1 MKFIAGVCAAMAIAT
16 VGLLGQAQ
24 PEITVIGCLRA
35 WQPASQDPTKTP
47 ERVNGMFVLTPLQ
60 STPTTAAIVPTYLLT
75 PSQVVNFQQ
84 HLDDKV
90 QVVGTPLT
98 APAPL
103 TVVSPTERP
112 ENRPTVE
119 SMPRFTLRSLTKLS
133 DSCPS

>member
-1 MKFIAGVCAAMAIAT
+1 MAIAT

-24 PEITVIGCLRA
+24 PEITIIGCLRA
-35 WQPASQDPTKTP
+35 WQPASQDPTKAP
-47 ERVNGMFVLTPLQ
+47 ERVNGMFVLTPLA
-60 STPTTAAIVPTYLLT
+60 SGLATEAVLPTYLLT
-75 PSQVVNFQQ
+75 PSQVANFQQ

-90 QVVGTPLT
+90 QVVGTPQS

-112 ENRPTVE
+112 ENRPSVQ